1 MGGDLPATT
10 NPFVEKWGYSR
21 EVVEKS
27 FRFSPKNL
35 GLLGVF
41 AVAIPGFI
49 YVTSKKD
56 FVRNSACLC

>member
-10 NPFVEKWGYSR
+10 NPFVEKWGYQR
-21 EVVEKS
+21 EIVEKS
-27 FRFSPKNL
+27 FRFTPKSL

-49 YVTSKKD
+49 YVTSKND
-56 FVRNSACLC
+56 FVRAYVKS